1 MRFFLLILLTLTTLL
16 NGEDFRKGKVKVDN
30 LRMRSKAGTPS
41 DVLGELAKGTQVKI
55 LEEKGGWLRIA
66 APDTLTAWTSKKF
79 IENGEITGD
88 GVRVR
93 SGPNV
98 AYHII
103 GKLNKGDK
111 VEILEVKKEVW
122 AKIKV
127 PEDLSVWISA
137 AFVEMEV
144 KEVVVDTEE
153 EKRKREEQARLE
165 KEEADKMAALQAKLE
180 AEKKAKEEARKKLLE
195 QEKELARLEME
206 KNQAEI
212 ARQEQEKKVA
222 VIKKLLELEE
232 KKRSKKLVVH
242 ITNEGKIKVGS
253 QETAFEDL
261 ESNFK
266 AAGQNTL
273 VFIKTDSEA
282 DEALI
287 KKVSDKFKELDAKV
301 YLEDPSTIFNQGVS
315 QLSKE
320 MKESK
325 MILEKS
331 YITLTVKKPRLL
343 YVGTVPIPEE
353 HLESVLKSYGEN
365 FGSSAYIQADPGS
378 DKVFVNNLMKIVQ
391 QSGFKLVSF
400 PKGFDE
406 NEVVAVQPLQFNDEE
421 DKPLPAGR
429 IRMTGYVLNV
439 RKEDR
444 GVVDYALAVKVNE
457 NYYPIAFLKG
467 KKQEM
472 QSFYLKEVEIIGVQ
486 KRLEGW
492 TKPILFVEQL
502 KPTK

>member
-301 YLEDPSTIFNQGVS
+301 YLEDPSTIFNQGVT

-353 HLESVLKSYGEN
+353 LRPGLEKYFE
-365 FGSSAYIQADPGS
+365 A
-378 DKVFVNNLMKIVQ
+378 
-391 QSGFKLVSF
+391 
-400 PKGFDE
+400 
-406 NEVVAVQPLQFNDEE
+406 E
-421 DKPLPAGR
+421 D
-429 IRMTGYVLNV
+429 
-439 RKEDR
+439 
-444 GVVDYALAVKVNE
+444 
-457 NYYPIAFLKG
+457 
-467 KKQEM
+467 
-472 QSFYLKEVEIIGVQ
+472 
-486 KRLEGW
+486 
-492 TKPILFVEQL
+492 
-502 KPTK
+502 